1 MLLQNEE
8 VEPADQHMTP
18 EDDETQPPESPQQ
31 VGNTT
36 QETIY
41 LISLVTCVR
50 LVSFVVKS

>member
-31 VGNTT
+31 VGN
-36 QETIY
+36 
-41 LISLVTCVR
+41 
-50 LVSFVVKS
+50 VKCKAWYR